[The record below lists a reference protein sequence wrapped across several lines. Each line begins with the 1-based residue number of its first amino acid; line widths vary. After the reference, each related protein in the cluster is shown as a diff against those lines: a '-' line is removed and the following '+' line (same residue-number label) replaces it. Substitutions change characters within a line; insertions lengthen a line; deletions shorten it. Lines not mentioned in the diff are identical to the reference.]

1 MSFQLSIA
9 FKTLAGFILLAF
21 VIVIVGVGG
30 LKSINELNQQVQKI
44 TDSDMPELSLRFNQ
58 SLSISQ
64 ANEALLIYLQT
75 DEEEKMKSQVEIF
88 ADKYSL
94 FDKIITE
101 SNALVE
107 TDKTKAIIEK
117 VKISSNVYYQHA
129 KKVISNHKEKL
140 IVDYQITEQLQKL
153 QSKLETINKFSQK
166 ISPLIS
172 NNPPAIQALRKLIT
186 STNQVRLAFRQYQ
199 LDGDIIRLDSQG
211 QRLIGQIK
219 TEFKE
224 FESLEKK
231 AKFLKQHIDGLLVLL
246 DPSKGLLLSYATSY
260 QLEKNLNLQIIGA
273 KEQLAIAQH
282 NSQTLVDQA
291 IITAQTSREESNQVF
306 TTTRTLILVLICI
319 SLIIAAVTGYT
330 IYHTI
335 QRPLKRISKLL
346 SEVGKGNMS
355 VVFDVHNNDEFGLLG
370 KDLNKLVKNLHDLL
384 QQVVDKSTELEE
396 TAHTNS
402 NISHETTS
410 AMRQQSEKL
419 AATYQSAEL
428 LKLSVEKVSE
438 QVSLTL
444 QAVTHCN
451 SLTVQAD
458 NDVSQTSDSI
468 ISQAREIASVVEE
481 SQQLEANS
489 KHIDMILVT
498 INAIAEQTNLLA
510 LNAAIEAARAGEHGR
525 GFAVVAD
532 EVRALASRTQN
543 STAEIQETVEMMK
556 RQIANVYRS
565 LQSTHTKVSNCV
577 EMADASGKSLKSLQE
592 SITTIHQMS
601 TDIDAITKEQSE
613 TVLEVNQHID
623 EINQAAERT
632 AIGAKEATLSSDK
645 LLQISQVQH
654 SLTKHFIF

>member
-1 MSFQLSIA
+1 MSFQFSVA
-9 FKTLAGFILLAF
+9 FKTLAGFVLLAF

-30 LKSINELNQQVQKI
+30 LSSINELNQKVQKI
-44 TDSDMPELSLRFNQ
+44 TDSDIPELSLRFNQ

-64 ANEALLIYLQT
+64 ANQALLIYLQA
-75 DEEEKMKSQVEIF
+75 DEEDNMKSQVEIF
-88 ADKYSL
+88 EDKFSL
-94 FDKIITE
+94 FEKIITE
-101 SNALVE
+101 SNTLVE
-107 TDKTKAIIEK
+107 TVQTKAILEE
-117 VKISSNVYYQHA
+117 VKISSNIYYQHA
-129 KKVISNHKEKL
+129 KKVISNHKEEL

-153 QSKLETINKFSQK
+153 QGKLETVNKFSQK

-186 STNQVRLAFRQYQ
+186 STNQIRIAFRQYQ
-199 LDGDIIRLDSQG
+199 LDGDIVRLESQG
-211 QRLIGQIK
+211 HRLNGQIK

-224 FESLEKK
+224 FENLEKK
-231 AKFLKQHIDGLLVLL
+231 AKFLKQHIDQLLVLL
-246 DPSKGLLLSYATSY
+246 DPNKGLLFSYATSY
-260 QLEKNLNLQIIGA
+260 QLKKDLHIQIIGA
-273 KEQLAIAQH
+273 KEQLAIAQR

-291 IITAQTSREESNQVF
+291 TITAQTSREESHQVF

-319 SLIIAAVTGYT
+319 SLIVAAVTGYT

-346 SEVGKGNMS
+346 HDFGKGDMS

-370 KDLNKLVKNLHDLL
+370 KDLNKLVKSLHDLL
-384 QQVVDKSTELEE
+384 KQVVNKSKELEE

-419 AATYQSAEL
+419 AATSQSAEL

-444 QAVTHCN
+444 QAVTHCH
-451 SLTVQAD
+451 SLTFQAD
-458 NDVSQTSDSI
+458 KDVSQTSDSI
-468 ISQAREIASVVEE
+468 ISQAKEIASVVEE

-489 KHIDMILVT
+489 KQIDVILVT
-498 INAIAEQTNLLA
+498 INTIADQTNLLA

-577 EMADASGKSLKSLQE
+577 EMANASGKSLKSLQD

-601 TDIDAITKEQSE
+601 TDIDAITEEQSE

-645 LLQISQVQH
+645 LLEISQVQH

>member
-428 LKLSVEKVSE
+428 LSVEKVSD

>member
-1 MSFQLSIA
+1 MSFQFSVA
-9 FKTLAGFILLAF
+9 FKTLAGFVLLAF

-30 LKSINELNQQVQKI
+30 LNSINELNQQVQKI

-64 ANEALLIYLQT
+64 ANEALLIYLQA
-75 DEEEKMKSQVEIF
+75 DEEEQMKSQVEIF
-88 ADKYSL
+88 EDKFSL
-94 FDKIITE
+94 FEKMITE

-107 TDKTKAIIEK
+107 TVQTKAIIEK
-117 VKISSNVYYQHA
+117 VKISSNIYYKHA
-129 KKVISNHKEKL
+129 KKVILNHKEEL
-140 IVDYQITEQLQKL
+140 IFDYQITEQLQKL
-153 QSKLETINKFSQK
+153 QGKLETINKFSQT

-186 STNQVRLAFRQYQ
+186 STNQIRLAFRQYQ
-199 LDGDIIRLDSQG
+199 LDGDIVRLESQG
-211 QRLIGQIK
+211 HRLNGQIK
-219 TEFKE
+219 TEFKA
-224 FESLEKK
+224 FENLEKK

-246 DPSKGLLLSYATSY
+246 DPNKGLLLSYATSY
-260 QLEKNLNLQIIGA
+260 QLEKDLNIQIIGA
-273 KEQLAIAQH
+273 KEQLAIAQR

-319 SLIIAAVTGYT
+319 SLIVAAVTGYT

-346 SEVGKGNMS
+346 NDFGKGDMS

-370 KDLNKLVKNLHDLL
+370 KDLNKLVKSLHDLL
-384 QQVVDKSTELEE
+384 QQVVNKSTELEE

-419 AATYQSAEL
+419 AATSQSAEL

-438 QVSLTL
+438 QVSSTL
-444 QAVTHCN
+444 QAVTHCH

-458 NDVSQTSDSI
+458 KDVSQTSDSI
-468 ISQAREIASVVEE
+468 IIQAKEIASVVEE

-489 KHIDMILVT
+489 KQIDVILVT

-577 EMADASGKSLKSLQE
+577 EMANASGKSLKSLQE
-592 SITTIHQMS
+592 SMTTIHQMS
-601 TDIDAITKEQSE
+601 TDIDAITEEQSE

-645 LLQISQVQH
+645 LLEISRVQH